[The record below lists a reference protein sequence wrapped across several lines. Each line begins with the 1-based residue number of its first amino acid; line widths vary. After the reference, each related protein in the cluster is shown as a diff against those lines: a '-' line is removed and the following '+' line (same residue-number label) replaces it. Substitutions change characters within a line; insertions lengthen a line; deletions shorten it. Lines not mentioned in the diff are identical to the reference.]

1 MIEFEHYQRRKAE
14 TRAARQQR
22 DAASNALELALIRE
36 RLAEMASQHEPLA
49 ALRDAAMN
57 ERDRLYAAA
66 HYAVVGRLPN
76 SAMDRNDLPNASGQ
90 S

>member
-22 DAASNALELALIRE
+22 ESASTTLEIALIRE
-36 RLAEMASQHEPLA
+36 RLSEIASQHEPLA
-49 ALRDAAMN
+49 ALLDAVMS

-66 HYAVVGRLPN
+66 HYVVVGRLPN
-76 SAMDRNDLPNASGQ
+76 AKDEG
-90 S
+90 